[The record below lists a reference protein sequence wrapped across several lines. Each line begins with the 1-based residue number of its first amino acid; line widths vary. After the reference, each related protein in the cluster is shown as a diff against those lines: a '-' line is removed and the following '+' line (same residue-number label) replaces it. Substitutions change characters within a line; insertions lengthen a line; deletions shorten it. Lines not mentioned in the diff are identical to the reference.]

1 MTDPTLWVEPA
12 ARIYVNLSW
21 SHDRGFDVHVASY
34 ALHEQV
40 GSAEDSLSRPRE
52 RYERLT
58 LSEALDVI
66 DAEVRRRRCF

>member
-1 MTDPTLWVEPA
+1 MSDPTIWVEPA

-21 SHDRGFDVHVASY
+21 DHQRGFDVHVASY
-34 ALHEQV
+34 ALHERV
-40 GSAEDSLSRPRE
+40 GAPEDSLSTPRE
-52 RYERLT
+52 RYERLS